1 MLADPALTVLP
12 ESQLFGTRARQE
24 RRRRKITA
32 DPNAILRDLQT
43 LTAGAP
49 VVAGRDEAP
58 TAFPD
63 APVVAVRIPHDY
75 NALLAGD
82 MTVARAWRAAARAAF
97 LHYLP
102 RGYRVT
108 AFVPGHGRDAT
119 YLLSR

>member
-1 MLADPALTVLP
+1 
-12 ESQLFGTRARQE
+12 
-24 RRRRKITA
+24 
-32 DPNAILRDLQT
+32 
-43 LTAGAP
+43 
-49 VVAGRDEAP
+49 
-58 TAFPD
+58 
-63 APVVAVRIPHDY
+63 
-75 NALLAGD
+75 